1 MRKEKKEED
10 KEEKK
15 KKKKKKRDILNER
28 EMNRRNKTFQLK
40 FLSSTSNIS
49 PSSYVF
55 I

>member
-10 KEEKK
+10 KEE
-15 KKKKKKRDILNER
+15 KKKKKRDILNER